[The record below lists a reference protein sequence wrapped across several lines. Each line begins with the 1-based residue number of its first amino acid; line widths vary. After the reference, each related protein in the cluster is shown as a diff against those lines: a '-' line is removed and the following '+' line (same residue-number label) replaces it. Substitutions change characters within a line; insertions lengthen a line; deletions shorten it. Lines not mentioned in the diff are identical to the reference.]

1 MPRNILIRNFL
12 LILAVVGALATACG
26 SQQEAPPP
34 PGGIFHPSPTDI
46 DKPSQP
52 LPSGVERGAG
62 DEPMPEP
69 EYRSDVA
76 RYRACGAFTAISQLA
91 AEAAS
96 PRVSADGSTTKP
108 DGSALIRLANALQSL
123 DRRNL
128 AASLQT
134 AVSAHATTLTSLG
147 TLINHNAAAEAI
159 DSMKAVSLATGDT
172 VKALCN

>member
-1 MPRNILIRNFL
+1 MPRNSLIRKL
-12 LILAVVGALATACG
+12 LILAAVGLLATACG
-26 SQQEAPPP
+26 PEQEAPSPPRGILHPSPAGVDGPRVP
-34 PGGIFHPSPTDI
+34 PGGVRTD
-46 DKPSQP
+46 P
-52 LPSGVERGAG
+52 GH
-62 DEPMPEP
+62 EPMPEP

-76 RYRACGAFTAISQLA
+76 RDRACGAFTAISQLA

-108 DGSALIRLANALQSL
+108 DGPALIRLANALQSL

-172 VKALCN
+172 VKTLCN